1 MELLRWVSQKIYSMY
16 IETESERLPKKL
28 ILVIE

>member
-1 MELLRWVSQKIYSMY
+1 MELLRWVSQKIYSMC